1 MMWIALLHRIGMVYE
16 LSLKISALTPFRFN
30 HLLQINTDI
39 VDNRN
44 IISKHL
50 SRKGLRLNE
59 SGSGCLAINFLERIK
74 KFWKN
79 ERDASIAEK
88 DELAICSKTANLSNN
103 HIKSEKEKNKI
114 QNINLKSLREEN
126 PDRPIFAQININS
139 IRNKFQFLASQVINN
154 VDVLLVSETKLD
166 DSFPT
171 AQFLLDGFL
180 KPHRLDRCSNGD
192 WLLLYIKDDIPSR
205 LLTDHRLPDNV
216 ECLFTEINIRN
227 KKWLLC
233 CSYNPHKNNISNHIS
248 HSSKGLVNYISHY
261 DNILLLGHFNSQPS
275 EKLCEWFLQCI

>member
-1 MMWIALLHRIGMVYE
+1 MNKLLNFKLLVQEKLPDCKVFIWTPTLRSDSG
-16 LSLKISALTPFRFN
+16 KATLTVNQLTN
-30 HLLQINTDI
+30 HLLQSNIDI

-44 IISKHL
+44 IINKHL
-50 SRKGLRLNE
+50 SRKGLHLNK
-59 SGSGCLAINFLERIK
+59 SGSRCLAINVLERVK

-79 ERDASIAEK
+79 ESYVSIAEE
-88 DELAICSKTANLSNN
+88 DELAICSKTSNLSNN
-103 HIKSEKEKNKI
+103 HIESETEKNKS

-139 IRNKFQFLASQVINN
+139 IRNKFQFLASQVINKI
-154 VDVLLVSETKLD
+154 DVLLVSETKLD

-171 AQFLLDGFL
+171 AQFLLDGFS
-180 KPHRLDRCSNGD
+180 KPYRLDRCSNGD
-192 WLLLYIKDDIPSR
+192 GLLLYINDDISSR

-233 CSYNPHKNNISNHIS
+233 CSYNPHRNNI
-248 HSSKGLVNYISHY
+248 
-261 DNILLLGHFNSQPS
+261 
-275 EKLCEWFLQCI
+275 